1 MTWSRSQP
9 AVVFLLVAALAV
21 VGASLAVQWTVAWI
35 RPDVVYLPTDLKALG
50 NFAFDPTNGT
60 VADVPLTS
68 RALDGR
74 RVVLEGFMY
83 NPQSDAD
90 GKTEFQFVYNPTRQW
105 GGPPSLQ
112 ERVYAHVGDDHS
124 VPLYDLYTFARVY
137 GVLHV
142 RVVRDD
148 AGQIHSVFDLDL
160 ERAESVEKRSLQP
173 VAANVTDL
181 AMLRVQTMAF
191 GYVFGVVGVLIWPI
205 WRWYRRPRGDP
216 DAVPCPACGYDLR
229 GGHSRCPECGAI
241 VPRVWQEGWDTK
253 YP

>member
-9 AVVFLLVAALAV
+9 AVVFLLVASLAV
-21 VGASLAVQWTVAWI
+21 LGASLAVQWTVAWI
-35 RPDVVYLPTDLKALG
+35 RPDAVYLQTDLKALG

-60 VADVPLTS
+60 VANVPLPS
-68 RALDGR
+68 RALNGR

-83 NPQSDAD
+83 DPQSAAD
-90 GKTEFQFVYNPTRQW
+90 GKTEFQFVYNPTPYW

-112 ERVYAHVGDDHS
+112 ERVYAHVAADS
-124 VPLYDLYTFARVY
+124 PVPLYDMYTFARVY

-148 AGQIHSVFDLDL
+148 AGRIRSVFDLDV
-160 ERAESVEKRSLQP
+160 ERAEPVEKEQP
-173 VAANVTDL
+173 AAANVTDI
-181 AMLRVQTMAF
+181 AKLRVQTAAF
-191 GYVFGVVGVLIWPI
+191 GYLCGVGVLVWLI

-229 GGHSRCPECGAI
+229 GGHARCPECGAI
-241 VPRVWQEGWDTK
+241 VPRVWQGG
-253 YP
+253 